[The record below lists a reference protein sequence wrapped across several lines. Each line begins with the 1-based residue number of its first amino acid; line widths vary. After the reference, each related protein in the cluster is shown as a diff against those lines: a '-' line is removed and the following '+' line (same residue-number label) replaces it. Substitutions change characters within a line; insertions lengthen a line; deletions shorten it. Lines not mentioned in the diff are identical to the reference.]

1 MVSLTVENYV
11 KQIYQICGEA
21 GGRPAATGK
30 IAVALSVSPGTV
42 TSMLKT
48 LSDSHLVSYVPYE
61 GVRLTPAGTV
71 LALRIL
77 RRHRLIELFLV
88 NVLGMNWD
96 EVHDEAENLEHAV
109 SDQLVDLI
117 DKFLGYPNVD
127 PHGDPIPK
135 ADGSLE
141 SPDAQS
147 LATCEV
153 GERFRFSRVIDQS
166 PEFLRY
172 LSGSGLGIGTEGE
185 VVAVDYKLTD
195 AGTVTITVSGEKMTL
210 ARGLAA
216 KILVDKQLPSSA

>member
-1 MVSLTVENYV
+1 MASLTVENYV
-11 KQIYQICGEA
+11 KQIYQICAES

-30 IAVALSVSPGTV
+30 IADALGVSPGTV

-48 LSDSHLVSYVPYE
+48 LSDSQLVSYVPYE
-61 GVRLTPAGTV
+61 GVQLTPAGSV

-96 EVHDEAENLEHAV
+96 EVHDEAENMEHAV
-109 SDQLVDLI
+109 SDHLVDLI
-117 DKFLGYPNVD
+117 DKFLAHPDVD

-141 SPDAQS
+141 APDAQS
-147 LATCEV
+147 LAACEV
-153 GERFRFSRVIDQS
+153 GEQFRLTRVIDQS
-166 PEFLRY
+166 PEFLRF

-185 VVAVDYKLTD
+185 VTALHSEDES
-195 AGTVTITVSGEKMTL
+195 VTIVVSGAETTL
-210 ARGLAA
+210 AIDAAA
-216 KILVDKQLPSSA
+216 KILVHSCDEMPSGV

>member
-1 MVSLTVENYV
+1 
-11 KQIYQICGEA
+11 
-21 GGRPAATGK
+21 AATGK

-147 LATCEV
+147 LATGEV

-210 ARGLAA
+210 ALGLAA
-216 KILVDKQLPSSA
+216 KILVDKQMSSSA